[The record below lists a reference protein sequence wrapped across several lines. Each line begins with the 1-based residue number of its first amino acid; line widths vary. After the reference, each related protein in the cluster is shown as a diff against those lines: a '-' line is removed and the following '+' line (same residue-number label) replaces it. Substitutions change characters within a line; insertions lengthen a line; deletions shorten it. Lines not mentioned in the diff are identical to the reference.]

1 MKNNNKLSLSTNKKS
16 ASEGEFIEIKWNCDA
31 CPDSLLLKIDSGYDS
46 YTMPVADS
54 GSTRIVASRS
64 KRKTTITLMALIS
77 GKKVSE
83 STSVRV
89 KNYKRSRVSRANTT
103 CSMKMRKEKLHA
115 KWCVFRARVKYWWL
129 SLKKWQKAL
138 WIALLALWLGLLV
151 FSLSSKP
158 KPKDSMSGDL
168 VQATLLTTSARHQTY
183 FT

>member
-138 WIALLALWLGLLV
+138 WIALLALWLGMLV
-151 FSLSSKP
+151 LSLKGKP
-158 KPKDSMSGDL
+158 EPKASVSGDL
-168 VQATLLTTSARHQTY
+168 IQATMLTTSVGHQTY

>member
-1 MKNNNKLSLSTNKKS
+1 MKNQLSLITNKES

-83 STSVRV
+83 STSIRV
-89 KNYKRSRVSRANTT
+89 KNYKRSRVAKDVGG
-103 CSMKMRKEKLHA
+103 MKMRKEKLYA
-115 KWCVFRARVKYWWL
+115 RWCVFRARVKYWWL

-138 WIALLALWLGLLV
+138 WIALLVLWLGMLV
-151 FSLSSKP
+151 VAMNDEPNSAETGNK
-158 KPKDSMSGDL
+158 
-168 VQATLLTTSARHQTY
+168 VETTSLTESEVHQNS
-183 FT
+183 FV

>member
-64 KRKTTITLMALIS
+64 KRKTTITLRGVVS
-77 GKKVSE
+77 GKKVAE
-83 STSVRV
+83 TISVRV
-89 KNYKRSRVSRANTT
+89 KNIKRSRTAKDVGG
-103 CSMKMRKEKLHA
+103 MKMRKEKLYA
-115 KWCVFRARVKYWWL
+115 RWCVFRAQVKYWWL

-138 WIALLALWLGLLV
+138 WIALLALWLGMLV
-151 FSLSSKP
+151 VAMNDEPNSAETGNK
-158 KPKDSMSGDL
+158 
-168 VQATLLTTSARHQTY
+168 VETTSLTESEVHQNS
-183 FT
+183 FV